1 MAHYAYANAPYA
13 REEVVQRPISFAA
26 ACAAVHLA
34 VACPTSIAS
43 AQEFPTRPVRILV
56 PLGAGSAFD
65 ILARAMGEEFKAR
78 TGQPFVVENR
88 PGGNQVVAANAL
100 KGAEAD
106 GYTIALFTQS
116 GITLNP
122 LLQAGLSYDPY
133 KDFAPVAVVAL
144 TQQVFVAAPLP
155 GVNRFADLVK
165 YSQTHKDTL
174 NFATLGPGSD
184 GDLIMAW
191 LKAKTG
197 GNWAHVPYR
206 GSPPILAALKA
217 GQVHMTL
224 LTYGS
229 LKAHIDAGTV
239 KPLFTRGSDRRSPLL
254 PNVPTYQEAGLPPL
268 DVTAWAGIFAR
279 AGTPPAAIKRLNQ
292 EITAIVGDAKFR
304 ARFMDPPG
312 LVPVP
317 MKLEDLAGFLATDR
331 EAWGNLV
338 RAVGVKPK

>member
-1 MAHYAYANAPYA
+1 MK
-13 REEVVQRPISFAA
+13 RLISFAA
-26 ACAAVHLA
+26 VCAAVHLA
-34 VACPTSIAS
+34 VTLPIPAVD
-43 AQEFPTRPVRILV
+43 AQEFPARPMRILI

-65 ILARAMGEEFKAR
+65 ILARAMSEEFKAR

-88 PGGNQVVAANAL
+88 PGGNQIVAANAL
-100 KGAEAD
+100 KGTEPD

-122 LLQAGLSYDPY
+122 LLQDGLSYDPY
-133 KDFAPVAVVAL
+133 KDFAPVAFVAL
-144 TQQVFVAAPLP
+144 TQQVFVTTPLP
-155 GVNRFADLVK
+155 GVNSFADLVK
-165 YSQTHKDTL
+165 YSQAHKDTL

-191 LKAKTG
+191 LKTKTG

-239 KPLFTRGSDRRSPLL
+239 KPLFTRGSQQRSPLL
-254 PNVPTYQEAGLPPL
+254 PDVPTYEEAGLPPL
-268 DVTAWAGIFAR
+268 DATAWAGIFAR

-292 EITAIVGDAKFR
+292 EITAIVNDPTFR
-304 ARFMDPPG
+304 TRFMDPPG
-312 LVPVP
+312 LVPVA
-317 MKLEDLAGFLATDR
+317 MKLEELPGFLARDR
-331 EAWGNLV
+331 EAWGDLV
-338 RAVGVKPK
+338 RAVGPKPK

>member
-1 MAHYAYANAPYA
+1 MKKS
-13 REEVVQRPISFAA
+13 ISFAA
-26 ACAAVHLA
+26 GLAAVHLA
-34 VACPTSIAS
+34 VTCPMPAAS
-43 AQEFPTRPVRILV
+43 AQDFPTRPVRVLV

-65 ILARAMGEEFKAR
+65 VLARAMGEEFKAR

-88 PGGNQVVAANAL
+88 PGGNQVVAGNAL
-100 KGAEAD
+100 KAAEPD

-122 LLQAGLSYDPY
+122 LQVPSLSYDPY
-133 KDFAPVAVVAL
+133 KDFSPVAVVAL
-144 TQQVFVAAPLP
+144 TQQVFVATPLP
-155 GVNRFADLVK
+155 GVSTFADLVK
-165 YSQTHKDTL
+165 YSQAHKDRL

-184 GDLIMAW
+184 GDLIMNW
-191 LKAKTG
+191 LRAKTG

-206 GSPPILAALKA
+206 GTPPILAALKA

-239 KPLFTRGSDRRSPLL
+239 KPLFTRGSDQRSPLL

-268 DVTAWAGIFAR
+268 DVTAWAGVFAR
-279 AGTPPAAIKRLNQ
+279 AGTPPAALKRLNQ
-292 EITAIVGDAKFR
+292 EITAIVNDAKFR

-312 LVPVP
+312 LVPVA
-317 MKLEDLAGFLATDR
+317 MKLEAIPDFLTRDR
-331 EAWGNLV
+331 ETWGPLV
-338 RAVGVKPK
+338 KAANTKPK